1 MIAMRRNVRL
11 GLAVVAAG
19 ALLVASGLFTSGGGA
34 APTPDR
40 PTKQE
45 LAQRLLQPSR
55 ARFLTPAARAYLTM
69 VANGNRSLSQDAQ
82 GSGAKPAPPQAEAR
96 AAGSLPPAAGFPNV
110 RVNDPGADRRFL
122 DQTTQS
128 ETTIAAHGRN
138 VAVGYND
145 SQHTLLFLTAASSIV
160 GFSYSTDGGR
170 SFHDGG
176 ALPNAPG
183 QVNLSDP
190 WMASDRAGRFYYA
203 TLAFDQYINLGVS
216 VARSDNGGRS
226 WRTPVELIQSA
237 NYGFYQGDK
246 DAMTAGRDPAVAS
259 RDNLYVAWDDFF
271 CDPTFTDCFTGLP
284 VARSTDHGATWQ
296 LAYADKGPLFGE
308 GCSFQQYIGAQPF
321 VDSRNGILYVAAE
334 RIAVDDPD
342 CVGAPVVRSEV
353 MFKSTNG
360 GKSFGPR
367 VTIATATPA
376 APGADGISDVLFL
389 DPGRAIRTIEFPVV
403 ARVGNSLYVA
413 WNDGAQGPSHIRL
426 ARSSDGGATWSL
438 SWATGGAANHL
449 QPALSGDA
457 AGLHL
462 LYYRVDGNHRIDVLL
477 QDRRGGATRTR
488 RVTTRSFPGVFNA
501 PQFDP
506 IVAFFYMG
514 DYIANVSSGGHR
526 LFAWGDNRDIVRNQL
541 WPQGR
546 HDPDVFFARD

>member
-1 MIAMRRNVRL
+1 MRRKVRL
-11 GLAVVAAG
+11 GLAAVAAG
-19 ALLVASGLFTSGGGA
+19 ALIASGLLASGGSA

-45 LAQRLLQPSR
+45 IAQRLLQPSR
-55 ARFLTPAARAYLTM
+55 ARFITPPARAYLSM
-69 VANGNRSLSQDAQ
+69 VANGDRSLSQDAQ
-82 GSGAKPAPPQAEAR
+82 ESGAKAGQPQAQTR
-96 AAGSLPPAAGFPNV
+96 AAESLPAAAFRNV

-128 ETTIAAHGRN
+128 ETTIAAHGN
-138 VAVGYND
+138 KVAVGYND
-145 SQHTLLFLTAASSIV
+145 SQRTLLFLTAASSIS

-176 ALPNAPG
+176 ALPDAPG
-183 QVNLSDP
+183 QVNLGDP

-203 TLAFDQYINLGVS
+203 TLAVDQFLNLGVS
-216 VARSDNGGRS
+216 VARSGNGGRT
-226 WRTPVELIQSA
+226 WRAPVELIHSA
-237 NYGFYQGDK
+237 DYGFYEGDK
-246 DAMTAGRDPAVAS
+246 EAMTAGRDPVVAS

-284 VARSTDHGATWQ
+284 VARSTDHAVTWQ
-296 LAYADKGPLFGE
+296 LAYADRAPLFGE

-321 VDSRNGILYVAAE
+321 VDSRNGTLYVAAE

-342 CVGAPVVRSEV
+342 CVGAPEVRSEV
-353 MFKSTNG
+353 IFKSTDG
-360 GKSFGPR
+360 GQTFGPR
-367 VTIATATPA
+367 VTIATTAPA
-376 APGADGISDVLFL
+376 ARGADGITDVLFL
-389 DPGRAIRTIEFPVV
+389 DPGRAIRTIEFPVI
-403 ARVGNSLYVA
+403 ARVGGTLYVA

-426 ARSSDGGATWSL
+426 ASSSDGGATWSL
-438 SWATGGAANHL
+438 SWATSGTANEL

-457 AGLHL
+457 DGLHL
-462 LYYRVDGNHRIDVLL
+462 LYYRVGSNNRINVLL
-477 QDRRGGATRTR
+477 QDRSGATTRVR
-488 RVTTRSFPGVFNA
+488 RVNTVSFPGVFNA

-506 IVAFFYMG
+506 IIAFFYMG
-514 DYIANVSSGGHR
+514 DYIANISSGGHR

-546 HDPDVFFARD
+546 NDPDVFFARD